1 MRGLFTLLFLL
12 LSLALRQTFAQS
24 DGDET
29 KIIAL
34 ENLWN
39 QIQIAHDGDAMEKM
53 LDDAFV
59 LTDFDGSFLNK
70 AQFPRH
76 HSRQIQSAHPRDHPG
91 HEAPP
96 PRRHRSRN
104 RCNARKGRRK
114 RQALRTPRPLYRHL
128 DQTRHPMA
136 MRSQPTIPNPQHP
149 MIGGGAR
156 QGPSPPVLCGTAN
169 LGCASPHVRG
179 CRGVLQRV
187 PASLGWHRSN
197 PGKFHTTATH

>member
-59 LTDFDGSFLNK
+59 LTDFDGSVLNK
-70 AQFPRH
+70 AQFLATIRDKSNQLTLETTGDMKLHRH
-76 HSRQIQSAHPRDHPG
+76 GDTVVVIGST
-91 HEAPP
+91 HE
-96 PRRHRSRN
+96 
-104 RCNARKGRRK
+104 KGILKGKPYEHHGRFTDTWIK
-114 RQALRTPRPLYRHL
+114 H
-128 DQTRHPMA
+128 D
-136 MRSQPTIPNPQHP
+136 SQWLCIASQLSLIPK
-149 MIGGGAR
+149 
-156 QGPSPPVLCGTAN
+156 
-169 LGCASPHVRG
+169 
-179 CRGVLQRV
+179 
-187 PASLGWHRSN
+187 SL
-197 PGKFHTTATH
+197 